1 MYLYILMIVLGVII
15 VALAAAQAQ
24 AASMICGA
32 LGTICGVFLLAYH
45 TDIVST
51 YSYSTINPINI
62 ERTNEL
68 TVVTFKD
75 QYQYNIIQTDNPFF
89 FETSVSNIWIQKE
102 SPVLRDRTYGNVKFK
117 IIHKDSAIT
126 GKFDNKQLDE

>member
-1 MYLYILMIVLGVII
+1 MIVLGVII

-24 AASMICGA
+24 AVSMIIGA
-32 LGTICGVFLLAYH
+32 LGIVCGVFLLTYH
-45 TDIVST
+45 THFVST

-89 FETSVSNIWIQKE
+89 FETSVSNICIQKE
-102 SPVLRDRTYGNVKFK
+102 TTLYVNEKTNSV
-117 IIHKDSAIT
+117 HKCWLVHKKSGIT
-126 GKFDNKQLDE
+126 GTFKEKQ